1 MRILLINPWICD
13 VAAYDFWLKPLGI
26 LYVGAILER
35 WGVEVELLDLMDRHS
50 PFYVSFLENSGLRIR
65 QGRYG
70 SGKFY
75 HEELFPPPPQ
85 LQGIPR
91 RFKRYGW
98 PRKIAEERVRKI
110 IRRFD
115 AVFITSCMTYWY
127 WGIVETVKLIK
138 EICSLPIFLGGI
150 YVNLVEWHA
159 RSLGK
164 EHGFEVV
171 KGVGVAPVIEA
182 MRKLTGYEYSD
193 DFDWF
198 EDLHPAYH
206 LYNHSLPYGVLMTS
220 VGCPMR
226 CTYCIT
232 PRLWGGLK
240 SKKAKKVIYEV
251 DMLIDMGAENI
262 VFFDDAFLLNPD
274 VDEVLDLLAKYA
286 GKVRFLLPNGVHAR
300 LLTMEL
306 ACKLKRAN
314 FVLIYLGYE
323 SSGSLQYKT
332 GGKVTD
338 EDLKKAVHNLKK
350 AGYGPEEIKV
360 YIMVNMP
367 GQRKEDVEKAIEF
380 CESLDVDY
388 SLNEYTP
395 IPGTLDWV
403 ELIKEKKLDPDVDP
417 LLLNNSVLPYWW
429 KHGMDVETIEKLKRL
444 KNRRLG

>member
-171 KGVGVAPVIEA
+171 KGTGVAPVIEA
-182 MRKLTGYEYSD
+182 MKKLTGYEYSD

-262 VFFDDAFLLNPD
+262 VFFDDAFLL
-274 VDEVLDLLAKYA
+274 
-286 GKVRFLLPNGVHAR
+286 
-300 LLTMEL
+300 
-306 ACKLKRAN
+306 

-429 KHGMDVETIEKLKRL
+429 EHGMDVETIEKLKRL
-444 KNRRLG
+444 KNRCLG